1 MSVNRENYRSKH
13 SQTQTDGGWG
23 IYLRTG
29 TLKTNPG
36 HHILEVQWWIE
47 KRRGW
52 INGET
57 KGCCCFLLT
66 IGKLKHADIMMRR
79 TSLLM
84 RKVENSGIQ
93 MSRRRLNCGMG
104 RRGARGSRQIRTG
117 RNASVTEEERI
128 IGEGRAEMSE
138 SRATTIK
145 CVGGFD

>member
-1 MSVNRENYRSKH
+1 
-13 SQTQTDGGWG
+13 
-23 IYLRTG
+23 
-29 TLKTNPG
+29 
-36 HHILEVQWWIE
+36 
-47 KRRGW
+47 
-52 INGET
+52 
-57 KGCCCFLLT
+57 
-66 IGKLKHADIMMRR
+66 MMRR